1 MKMRVN
7 ICGCLLAFA
16 LGCNVTAEII
26 HEVFEEKASISLRC
40 PHSVE
45 GKVTWSREINGNKVD
60 IFTVDG
66 DREMRHNDPGRRYGS
81 EADKTLHIRRVTVSD
96 TGRYFCNNEPA
107 VELTVI
113 PSGTV
118 RLTATERTSVTLKCP
133 PDVGGSD
140 VPTWSRDTGE
150 IQQQR
155 RFYVSPVDKTLTIA
169 DVQPGDSGL
178 YYCDGKPAVY
188 LNVTKG
194 NKAIATSKL
203 TTPNTPS
210 ARQTEAR
217 TTSTAAAPPP
227 AAISV
232 SLTPT
237 PANTDTTTTKK
248 QSHNKKPG
256 GKNDK
261 DKKPPLG
268 LVFGIVVPFLI
279 LLLIIIYFTW
289 RCRFKKQGC
298 EERYPVYDEIE
309 DGLEFQP
316 TKGIDAYYM
325 PDVSDGSNENE
336 PTYSTIPDLVTSGKE
351 DW

>member
-26 HEVFEEKASISLRC
+26 HEVFEEKASISPLRC

-60 IFTVDG
+60 ILTVDG
-66 DREMRHNDPGRRYGS
+66 DGDIRHNDPGRRYS
-81 EADKTLHIRRVTVSD
+81 SLADKSLHIRRAAVSD

-155 RFYVSPVDKTLTIA
+155 RFYVSPVNKTLTIA
-169 DVQPGDSGL
+169 DVQPVDSGL

-188 LNVTKG
+188 LNVTK
-194 NKAIATSKL
+194 
-203 TTPNTPS
+203 
-210 ARQTEAR
+210 
-217 TTSTAAAPPP
+217 
-227 AAISV
+227 
-232 SLTPT
+232 
-237 PANTDTTTTKK
+237 
-248 QSHNKKPG
+248 
-256 GKNDK
+256 

-268 LVFGIVVPFLI
+268 LVFGIAVPFLI

-289 RCRFKKQGC
+289 RCRFKKQGS
-298 EERYPVYDEIE
+298 EESCPVYDEIE

-316 TKGIDAYYM
+316 TK
-325 PDVSDGSNENE
+325 DGSNQNE
-336 PTYSTIPDLVTSGKE
+336 PTYSTIPDLPPVEKKTGSTQLSDNTYFLLEKPKAPGNNN
-351 DW
+351 DQSIV

>member
-26 HEVFEEKASISLRC
+26 HEVFEEKASISPLRC

-60 IFTVDG
+60 ILTVDG
-66 DREMRHNDPGRRYGS
+66 DGDIRHNDPGRRYS
-81 EADKTLHIRRVTVSD
+81 SLNDKSLHIRRAAVSD

-118 RLTATERTSVTLKCP
+118 RLTATERTGVTLKCP

-155 RFYVSPVDKTLTIA
+155 RFYVSPVNKTLTIA

-188 LNVTKG
+188 LNVIKEG
-194 NKAIATSKL
+194 KK
-203 TTPNTPS
+203 NTPS
-210 ARQTEAR
+210 A
-217 TTSTAAAPPP
+217 TTATTQTAAATVP
-227 AAISV
+227 STT
-232 SLTPT
+232 LTK
-237 PANTDTTTTKK
+237 TDYDCTTMKK
-248 QSHNKKPG
+248 QSHAKKPRNR
-256 GKNDK
+256 KCNLMNK
-261 DKKPPLG
+261 IKQ
-268 LVFGIVVPFLI
+268 I
-279 LLLIIIYFTW
+279 LMFNV
-289 RCRFKKQGC
+289 C
-298 EERYPVYDEIE
+298 
-309 DGLEFQP
+309 
-316 TKGIDAYYM
+316 
-325 PDVSDGSNENE
+325 
-336 PTYSTIPDLVTSGKE
+336 
-351 DW
+351 